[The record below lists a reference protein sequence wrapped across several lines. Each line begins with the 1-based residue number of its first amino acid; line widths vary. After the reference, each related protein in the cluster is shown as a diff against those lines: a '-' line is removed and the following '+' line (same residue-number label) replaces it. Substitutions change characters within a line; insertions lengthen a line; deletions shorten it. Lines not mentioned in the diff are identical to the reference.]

1 MAFYSIYHG
10 FYVLCKS
17 PGYIGPLLNA
27 GRKDGRTAAFRNTP
41 PPSSFQSIITH
52 CCHCGACV
60 WLFESLGS
68 YFIHGFYILWK
79 SPGYTEPLLNTG
91 RNEERTAAFRNNP
104 PPLFF
109 SKYYNTL
116 LPLRCLCMTFWI
128 LGFISHPWIPS
139 PLSPGYI
146 GPLLNANRKDG
157 CMAVFRNTPWG
168 PFPFFSKYYN
178 TLLPLRHLC
187 KNFLIFGVLKIC
199 WTSGQ
204 DMMSGKALWSIKRA
218 I

>member
-104 PPLFF
+104 PPSSFQNIITHCCHCGACVWLFESLGSF
-109 SKYYNTL
+109 LIHGFQVLWVPDTL
-116 LPLRCLCMTFWI
+116 DLCWMQTERMDVWQCSEI
-128 LGFISHPWIPS
+128 PPEGPS
-139 PLSPGYI
+139 PSFQSIITHCCHCGTCV
-146 GPLLNANRKDG
+146 R
-157 CMAVFRNTPWG
+157 
-168 PFPFFSKYYN
+168 
-178 TLLPLRHLC
+178 
-187 KNFLIFGVLKIC
+187 IF
-199 WTSGQ
+199 
-204 DMMSGKALWSIKRA
+204 
-218 I
+218 